1 MIITRINAEIFMEK
15 IINGKQIANE
25 ILEEVK
31 TKIAQL
37 DFKPKLAVIFV
48 GDDKP
53 SQTYVR
59 RKQEAAKYA
68 GIDFEIYSFPTNIE
82 KEKLVKNIKD
92 IQKKEKNIRGMIV
105 QLPLPEPLFTPEVLD
120 AVNPD
125 IDVDC
130 LTNTNIGKLVMKTA
144 DFSPPTPQAVL
155 EIFKSINLDVKGKNI
170 TIVGAGALVGKP
182 LSIMLLNKQ
191 ATVTTCNEHTRDLK
205 KILKKSD
212 IIVSAVGKKDLIRK
226 NMLKKNV
233 IIIDTGI
240 AFANNKMY
248 GDVNFEEAVKKASYI
263 TPTPGG
269 VGPITVSLL
278 MKNLLTCSQK
288 TSSK

>member
-1 MIITRINAEIFMEK
+1 LIITRINIEIFMTQ
-15 IINGKQIANE
+15 IINGK
-25 ILEEVK
+25 
-31 TKIAQL
+31 KIAQDIL
-37 DFKPKLAVIFV
+37 DEVKLDISKLNFKPKLAVIFV
-48 GDDKP
+48 GSDKP
-53 SQTYVR
+53 STTYVN
-59 RKQEAAKYA
+59 KKKEAANYA
-68 GIDFEIYSFPTNIE
+68 GIDFEIYNFPANIE
-82 KEKLVKNIKD
+82 KEKLVKSIKE

-120 AVNPD
+120 AVSPD

-144 DFSPPTPQAVL
+144 DFTPPTPQAVL
-155 EIFKSINLDVKGKNI
+155 EIFKSIELNVKGKNI

-182 LSIMLLNKQ
+182 LSIMLLNKE
-191 ATVTTCNEHTRDLK
+191 ATITTCNEHTKDLK

-240 AFANNKMY
+240 AFANKKMY
-248 GDVNFEEAVKKASYI
+248 GDVNFAEAIKKASYI

-278 MKNLLTCSQK
+278 MQNLLVCSQK
-288 TSSK
+288 KV

>member
-1 MIITRINAEIFMEK
+1 MEK

-31 TKIAQL
+31 IGISKL
-37 DFKPKLAVIFV
+37 EFKPKLAVIFV

>member
-1 MIITRINAEIFMEK
+1 MEK

-120 AVNPD
+120 AVNSD

-226 NMLKKNV
+226 SMLKKNV

-248 GDVNFEEAVKKASYI
+248 GDVNFEEAVKKAKFI

-288 TSSK
+288 KYE

>member
-1 MIITRINAEIFMEK
+1 MEK

-120 AVNPD
+120 AVNSD

-226 NMLKKNV
+226 SMLKKNV

-248 GDVNFEEAVKKASYI
+248 GDVNFEEAVKKAKFI

-269 VGPITVSLL
+269 VGPMTIAML
-278 MKNLLTCSQK
+278 MKNTLTAFKQQQIDNGII
-288 TSSK
+288 

>member
-1 MIITRINAEIFMEK
+1 MTK
-15 IINGKQIANE
+15 IIDGK
-25 ILEEVK
+25 
-31 TKIAQL
+31 KIAQKILNEVKLEISKL

-48 GDDKP
+48 GSDKP

-59 RKQEAAKYA
+59 RKQEAAICA
-68 GIDFEIYSFPTNIE
+68 GIDFEIYNFSANIE

-92 IQKKEKNIRGMIV
+92 IQKKEKNIKGMIV
-105 QLPLPEPLFTPEVLD
+105 QLPLPEPLFTSEVLD
-120 AVNPD
+120 AVNPA

-144 DFSPPTPQAVL
+144 DFTPPTPQAVL
-155 EIFKSINLDVKGKNI
+155 EIFKSIKLNIKGKNI

-182 LSIMLLNKQ
+182 LSIMLLNKE
-191 ATVTTCNEHTRDLK
+191 ATITTCNEHTKDLAK
-205 KILKKSD
+205 TLKKSD
-212 IIVSAVGKKDLIRK
+212 IIISAVGKKNLIRK

-240 AFANNKMY
+240 AFENKKMY
-248 GDVNFEEAVKKASYI
+248 GDVNFVEAVKKASFI

-278 MKNLLTCSQK
+278 LRNLLICAK
-288 TSSK
+288 KK

>member
-25 ILEEVK
+25 ILEKVK

-144 DFSPPTPQAVL
+144 DFTPPTPQAVL

-248 GDVNFEEAVKKASYI
+248 GDVNFEEAVKKAKFI

-288 TSSK
+288 KYE

>member
-1 MIITRINAEIFMEK
+1 MEK

-120 AVNPD
+120 AVNSD

-144 DFSPPTPQAVL
+144 NFTPPTPQAVL

-226 NMLKKNV
+226 SMLKKNV

-248 GDVNFEEAVKKASYI
+248 GDVNFEEAVKKAKFI

-288 TSSK
+288 KYE

>member
-1 MIITRINAEIFMEK
+1 MTK
-15 IINGKQIANE
+15 IIDGKKIASE

-31 TKIAQL
+31 IGISKL
-37 DFKPKLAVIFV
+37 DYKPKLAVIFV
-48 GDDKP
+48 GSDKP
-53 SQTYVR
+53 STTYVR
-59 RKQEAAKYA
+59 KKKEAAEYA
-68 GIDFEIYSFPTNIE
+68 GIDFEIYSFPADID
-82 KEKLVKNIKD
+82 KENLVKNIKT

-120 AVNPD
+120 AVSPD

-144 DFSPPTPQAVL
+144 NFTPPTPQAVL
-155 EIFKSINLDVKGKNI
+155 EIFKSIDLKVQGKNI

-191 ATVTTCNEHTRDLK
+191 ATVTTCNEHTTNLK
-205 KILKKSD
+205 NVLKKSD
-212 IIVSAVGKKDLIRK
+212 IIVSAVGKKDLIKK
-226 NMLKKNV
+226 NMLKKGV

-240 AFANNKMY
+240 AFENHKMY
-248 GDVNFEEAVKKASYI
+248 GDVNFKEAVKKASYI

-278 MKNLLTCSQK
+278 MRNLLICAQK
-288 TSSK
+288 KS

>member
-1 MIITRINAEIFMEK
+1 MEK
-15 IINGKQIANE
+15 IINGKKISSD

-31 TKIAQL
+31 IGINKL
-37 DFKPKLAVIFV
+37 EFKPKLAVIFV

-59 RKQEAAKYA
+59 RKQEAANYA

-144 DFSPPTPQAVL
+144 DFTPPTPQAVL

-278 MKNLLTCSQK
+278 MKNLLSCAQK
-288 TSSK
+288 KYE

>member
-25 ILEEVK
+25 ILEKVK

-37 DFKPKLAVIFV
+37 DFKPKLAVTVV

-92 IQKKEKNIRGMIV
+92 IQKKEKKIRGMIV

-144 DFSPPTPQAVL
+144 DFTPPTPQAVL

-248 GDVNFEEAVKKASYI
+248 GDVNFEEAAKKASYI

-288 TSSK
+288 KYE

>member
-1 MIITRINAEIFMEK
+1 MDK
-15 IINGKQIANE
+15 IIDGK
-25 ILEEVK
+25 
-31 TKIAQL
+31 KIAKNIL
-37 DFKPKLAVIFV
+37 DDVKLEISKLSFRPKLVVIFV
-48 GDDKP
+48 GSDKP
-53 SQTYVR
+53 SQTYI
-59 RKQEAAKYA
+59 KKKKEAAEYA
-68 GIDFEIYSFPTNIE
+68 GIDFEIHNFPAKIS
-82 KEKLVKNIKD
+82 KEELIQNIKN
-92 IQKKEKNIRGMIV
+92 IQKKEKNLRGMIV

-120 AVNPD
+120 SINPN

-144 DFSPPTPQAVL
+144 DFTPPTPQAVL
-155 EIFKSINLDVKGKNI
+155 EIFKDLKLNVKGKNI

-191 ATVTTCNEHTRDLK
+191 ATITTCNSNTKNLH

-226 NMLKKNV
+226 SMLKKGV

-240 AFANNKMY
+240 SFEDKKMY
-248 GDVNFEEAVKKASYI
+248 GDVNFAEAIKKAKHI

-278 MKNLLTCSQK
+278 LKNLLICAQK
-288 TSSK
+288 K